1 MYHKWGQA
9 PFKNNNEVEFLGYM
23 LQVAWI
29 KMFKGFAH
37 VARRYIYLQHGG
49 TLSLLPLCLR
59 CFTLFLN
66 CVQCLTLIFTQFV
79 FHDFSFFLTSRLNI
93 PFSSHFYNDSTFC
106 VSSYLNRLHR
116 ETHLQQILD
125 ETFFINKPVFKLF
138 SPETISLKLWLYCDF
153 NTVDN

>member
-9 PFKNNNEVEFLGYM
+9 PLKNSSEVKFLGYI

-29 KMFKGFAH
+29 KMFNGFAH

-59 CFTLFLN
+59 CFTPFLK

-79 FHDFSFFLTSRLNI
+79 LHDFSFFLTSWLNI
-93 PFSSHFYNDSTFC
+93 PFSSHFLTTLRFACRHIWIASI
-106 VSSYLNRLHR
+106 VK
-116 ETHLQQILD
+116 
-125 ETFFINKPVFKLF
+125 FICNKFWMKHCL
-138 SPETISLKLWLYCDF
+138 
-153 NTVDN
+153 

>member
-1 MYHKWGQA
+1 MYHKWVQA

-29 KMFKGFAH
+29 KMFNGFAH
-37 VARRYIYLQHGG
+37 VARPYIYLQHGG

-93 PFSSHFYNDSTFC
+93 PFSSHFYNDSTFLR
-106 VSSYLNRLHR
+106 VVIF
-116 ETHLQQILD
+116 E
-125 ETFFINKPVFKLF
+125 
-138 SPETISLKLWLYCDF
+138 SPPSWNSFATNFGWNIFYKQTSF
-153 NTVDN
+153 